1 MTTATTRPDPGQAQT
16 GQPHSRIPRPR
27 TTSSNGSAPPPPPPR
42 STAAARS
49 PSRALSSW
57 PTQQQQQQPDQ
68 HAESTVARRQSVPI
82 HSRTRPQPP
91 LIERRLS
98 NPAADSSSLASSST
112 TANANANK
120 RRALSLSIF
129 IPPTSSSNR
138 PPAPVPVDAASATR
152 PAAATRGGHSRTAS
166 RESAASSSFA
176 STPRDPARS
185 PQRVRQPRT
194 GPDSAIGRRCSAP
207 VGGGPHSAS
216 SPASASP
223 SPFNRP
229 PRTPYPFPRTRLPA
243 LERTLSEST
252 MATYTSFD
260 LQHPKTPEEE
270 REAAVRDDR
279 RRWWWD
285 PRRWWL
291 GSSSYPEDE
300 DRDDDERTALLAAQS
315 LSSSRR
321 PQPEEDLE
329 NQLVAPP
336 SRQTRFEYVWGEI
349 KCYAKVSRAPSIG
362 VLEDARS
369 FSLTTLSLDTA
380 HAPSD
385 LCLCGPRPRHCLARV
400 PARDSPHRASAQA
413 AVRRF
418 PGFRSRLDFLTEDV
432 DRTCNSSSCRYLLQ
446 RLHDMRSVGNMGDK
460 ERPAGGQRTKS
471 FFGWD
476 DPPAPGPSCSCW

>member
-16 GQPHSRIPRPR
+16 GQPQSRIPRPR
-27 TTSSNGSAPPPPPPR
+27 TTSSNGSAPPPPPPQ

-185 PQRVRQPRT
+185 PQRVRQPRA

-216 SPASASP
+216 SPASASASP

-270 REAAVRDDR
+270 REAAAVRDDR

-285 PRRWWL
+285 PRRRWWRSRS
-291 GSSSYPEDE
+291 GSPQD
-300 DRDDDERTALLAAQS
+300 DDDDERTALLAATAAT
-315 LSSSRR
+315 SSGTQLASRR
-321 PQPEEDLE
+321 PQEQEDLE
-329 NQLVAPP
+329 NQLAPLA
-336 SRQTRFEYVWGEI
+336 RQTRFQYVWGEV
-349 KCYAKVSRAPSIG
+349 KCYARVSRRVFCHSS
-362 VLEDARS
+362 ERS
-369 FSLTTLSLDTA
+369 
-380 HAPSD
+380 
-385 LCLCGPRPRHCLARV
+385 
-400 PARDSPHRASAQA
+400 
-413 AVRRF
+413 
-418 PGFRSRLDFLTEDV
+418 
-432 DRTCNSSSCRYLLQ
+432 
-446 RLHDMRSVGNMGDK
+446 
-460 ERPAGGQRTKS
+460 S
-471 FFGWD
+471 FH
-476 DPPAPGPSCSCW
+476 